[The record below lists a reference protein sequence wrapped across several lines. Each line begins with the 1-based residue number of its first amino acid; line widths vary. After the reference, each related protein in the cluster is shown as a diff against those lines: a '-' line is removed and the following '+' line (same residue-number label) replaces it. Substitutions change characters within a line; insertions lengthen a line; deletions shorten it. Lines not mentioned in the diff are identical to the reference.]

1 MIFVASKAAGSDSEL
16 WTFEGTTL
24 RPFATIDVLCDMHAP
39 SSQLWHVMTCYDL
52 IRCQKHE
59 CPMVRRWINRSLAG
73 SQIRTILARC
83 HSSCHM
89 LSTTS
94 LESSKSGRQALL
106 LGRLNFRDQLA
117 WLLEGQDCA
126 ACIRAWLLYISESEV
141 YRSAMFV
148 MLTHVDSCWLM
159 LTHVDSCWLM
169 LTHVDSCWLM
179 LAHVGSCWLMTS
191 L

>member
-1 MIFVASKAAGSDSEL
+1 
-16 WTFEGTTL
+16 
-24 RPFATIDVLCDMHAP
+24 MHAP

-52 IRCQKHE
+52 IRCQKQE
-59 CPMVRRWINRSLAG
+59 CPMVRRWINSNLAG

-94 LESSKSGRQALL
+94 LESSKSRRQALL

-148 MLTHVDSCWLM
+148 INVDSCWLM
-159 LTHVDSCWLM
+159 LTHDFFVRNWWLELEDLAVGLHVWSCWHFWPKPFLWKM
-169 LTHVDSCWLM
+169 LESSRPGRQGCWAWM
-179 LAHVGSCWLMTS
+179 NMQDWNWK
-191 L
+191 